1 MPADKHPPQLI
12 LNLIMGAILVWGSLL
27 ALGVLLFRKSWLGAG
42 IALTCT
48 LVFLGGWKLLLLRRG
63 GKRRAGQG
71 GDASSE

>member
-1 MPADKHPPQLI
+1 
-12 LNLIMGAILVWGSLL
+12 MGAILVWGSLL